1 VAQMTSDEIIKQAL
15 RLTSSERSSKAVA
28 ASMLCSLSL
37 VNAWRSG
44 QRKPSPEQTKKLAR
58 YLFPRDSARQRWL
71 ENSLAEARDPQRASL
86 LKELDENNGELRI
99 GSTSQA
105 NYGRTGFLEEFIAR
119 FLRLAGI
126 KYKFVG
132 RDDIVDLK
140 EQLVQDELDVGV
152 GIFATLD
159 RSLLIKFFS
168 TPIRVGLNAIVL
180 EEGLDRTGLNVR
192 DLRKLIAPEETRDK
206 LQANLTIAP
215 IVVRSDVGGIYAS
228 KILGYS
234 ETNLEIPMGH
244 HYSSYGQKLIDMED
258 DYKNRHVTKIPVVL
272 ADDVMALYIVRFL
285 DKQERCARII
295 FPFGTEQSAG
305 QERKWLP
312 EYLVSVAVKRTNT
325 ELADYLRDALRL
337 FLRTE
342 MQMISSFYRDVCV
355 QFETMATEAGIGRR
369 AWAQDDLSRLAKTNE
384 KEENRAAAR
393 AWVEYTFG
401 LCKMHLGLREDSELP
416 WSAIL
421 QISESLY
428 RAAQK
433 SMDEKG
439 ADGQAKKPRRKK
451 KREAH
456 AGVR

>member
-1 VAQMTSDEIIKQAL
+1 VPMRSNEIIKQAL
-15 RLTSSERSSKAVA
+15 RLTSSERSSKSVA
-28 ASMLCSLSL
+28 ASILCSPSL
-37 VNAWRSG
+37 INAWRSG
-44 QRKPSPEQTKKLAR
+44 QREPSPDQTKKLAR

-71 ENSLAEARDPQRASL
+71 ENSLSEARDPQRVSL

-105 NYGRTGFLEEFIAR
+105 NYGRKGFLEEFIAR
-119 FLRLAGI
+119 FFRLAGI
-126 KYKFVG
+126 NYKFVE

-180 EEGLDRTGLNVR
+180 EDGLQRTGLTIKV
-192 DLRKLIAPEETRDK
+192 LRRLIAPEETDGK
-206 LQANLTIAP
+206 LQANLVVAP

-228 KILGYS
+228 KTLGYS
-234 ETNLEIPMGH
+234 ETNLEIPPGH
-244 HYSSYGQKLIDMED
+244 HYSSYGQALIEQED
-258 DYKNRHVTKIPVVL
+258 DYKNRHVAKIPVVL
-272 ADDVMALYIVRFL
+272 VDDVTALYILRFL
-285 DKQERCARII
+285 DKQERRARII

-305 QERKWLP
+305 RERKWLP

-325 ELADYLRDALRL
+325 ELVDYLRDALRL

-342 MQMISSFYRDVCV
+342 MQMISSFYHDVCV
-355 QFETMATEAGIGRR
+355 QFETMATEAKIGRR
-369 AWAQDDLSRLAKTNE
+369 AWAQDDLSRIANVNE
-384 KEENRAAAR
+384 EEENRAAAR

-421 QISESLY
+421 QISETLY
-428 RAAQK
+428 RATQQNI
-433 SMDEKG
+433 DKG
-439 ADGQAKKPRRKK
+439 VEGRAKKLRRDRK
-451 KREAH
+451 H
-456 AGVR
+456 TQGVK